1 MSAAVAVEAVVVCGG
16 SWVLETTAAAAAA
29 MGQIEAGLEQAAR
42 WVSTADVGRV
52 QQVLQE
58 ETGAGEM
65 QRWSD
70 LGSAVGGFCVVDGEG
85 MEESEAGAEWS
96 TGLGGQSSV

>member
-52 QQVLQE
+52 QQVLQAE
-58 ETGAGEM
+58 AGAGKV
-65 QRWSD
+65 QRWGHM
-70 LGSAVGGFCVVDGEG
+70 GSTAGGFCAVDGERV
-85 MEESEAGAEWS
+85 EE
-96 TGLGGQSSV
+96 